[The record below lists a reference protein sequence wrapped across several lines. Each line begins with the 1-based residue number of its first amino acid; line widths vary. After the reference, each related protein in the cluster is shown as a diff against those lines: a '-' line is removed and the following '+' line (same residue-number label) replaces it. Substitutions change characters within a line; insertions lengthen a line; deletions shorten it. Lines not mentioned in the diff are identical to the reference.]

1 MAGADSVEKIEDV
14 IVRSAEQV
22 AGQIRTAKD
31 AISTVIFGQERVI
44 ENTLVTILSGGHALL
59 IGVPGLAK
67 TKLVETLGITL
78 GLDAKRIQFT
88 PDLMPSDI
96 LGAEVL
102 DESSS
107 GKRSFRFISGPV
119 FAQLL
124 MADEINRASPRTQ
137 SALLQAMQEQHITVA
152 GARHD
157 LPKPFHVLA
166 TQNPLEQEGTY
177 PLPEAQLDRF
187 LMEIDVDYP
196 DREAERRILFE
207 TTGAEETLAKAAMNA
222 EILITAQRLVRRLPV
237 GDSVVE
243 AILSLVRS
251 ARPGEAGKLIAWG
264 PGPRASQSL
273 MLAVRARALL
283 DGRLAPSIDDVLDLA
298 EPILKHRMALTF
310 SARAEGRTIPD
321 VIRQLKTR
329 IG

>member
-1 MAGADSVEKIEDV
+1 M
-14 IVRSAEQV
+14 
-22 AGQIRTAKD
+22 
-31 AISTVIFGQERVI
+31 
-44 ENTLVTILSGGHALL
+44 TILSGGHALL

-196 DREAERRILFE
+196 DRDAERRILFE

-222 EILITAQRLVRRLPV
+222 DILITAQRLVRRLPV
-237 GDSVVE
+237 GDLRRRGDPLAGALGASRPGRRRSRQ
-243 AILSLVRS
+243 ADRLGTGS
-251 ARPGEAGKLIAWG
+251 ARQPVADAGG
-264 PGPRASQSL
+264 SRPRACSTAAS
-273 MLAVRARALL
+273 RPRSTTCSIW
-283 DGRLAPSIDDVLDLA
+283 PS
-298 EPILKHRMALTF
+298 RF
-310 SARAEGRTIPD
+310 SSTAWR
-321 VIRQLKTR
+321 
-329 IG
+329 